1 MLNYGHTLVY
11 SDGAKFKCV
20 NKYELRYLMAKDRY
34 APKPLTDI
42 MAGLNNRL
50 SAYAGKSQALDT
62 QQTLLKGFLGPK
74 LGDKCRVSNYRD
86 GTLMIEA
93 VSAPIALRLN
103 YLKMDMLSHFRA
115 AGMAELGQ
123 IKITANPQATQRLS
137 TANKSA
143 SAAVTNSR
151 KMSEQ
156 TADYLNA
163 IADSAPPSLKEKLQR
178 LALHG
183 KNKG

>member
-1 MLNYGHTLVY
+1 
-11 SDGAKFKCV
+11 
-20 NKYELRYLMAKDRY
+20 MAKDRY

-50 SAYAGKSQALDT
+50 SAYAGKSQALDQ
-62 QQTLLKGFLGPK
+62 QQTLLRDFLGTK
-74 LGDKCRVSNYRD
+74 LADKCRVSNYRD

-137 TANKSA
+137 TVSKTSGTAT
-143 SAAVTNSR
+143 TNSR
-151 KMSEQ
+151 KMSLQ
-156 TADYLNA
+156 TAEHLTA
-163 IADSAPPSLKEKLQR
+163 LAASAPPSLKEKLER
-178 LALHG
+178 LARHG
-183 KNKG
+183 SNKK

>member
-1 MLNYGHTLVY
+1 
-11 SDGAKFKCV
+11 
-20 NKYELRYLMAKDRY
+20 
-34 APKPLTDI
+34 
-42 MAGLNNRL
+42 
-50 SAYAGKSQALDT
+50 
-62 QQTLLKGFLGPK
+62 
-74 LGDKCRVSNYRD
+74 
-86 GTLMIEA
+86 MIEA

-103 YLKMDMLSHFRA
+103 YLKMDMQSHFRA

-137 TANKSA
+137 NRPKATDSQA
-143 SAAVTNSR
+143 TNSL

-183 KNKG
+183 KSKP

>member
-1 MLNYGHTLVY
+1 LM
-11 SDGAKFKCV
+11 F
-20 NKYELRYLMAKDRY
+20 LRCDMAKDRY

-50 SAYAGKSQALDT
+50 AAYAGKSQALDT
-62 QQTLLKGFLGPK
+62 QQQLLRDFLRPK
-74 LGDKCRVSNYRD
+74 LGEKCRVSNYRD

-103 YLKMDMLSHFRA
+103 YLKMDMQSHFRA

-137 TANKSA
+137 TRPKVADGKP
-143 SAAVTNSR
+143 TNSL

-183 KNKG
+183 KNKP

>member
-1 MLNYGHTLVY
+1 
-11 SDGAKFKCV
+11 
-20 NKYELRYLMAKDRY
+20 MAKDRY

-50 SAYAGKSQALDT
+50 AAYAGKSQALDT
-62 QQTLLKGFLGPK
+62 QQQLLCDFLGPK
-74 LGDKCRVSNYRD
+74 LGEKCRVSNYRD

-115 AGMAELGQ
+115 AGMVELGQ

-137 TANKSA
+137 ATSKPEEKPVSK
-143 SAAVTNSR
+143 R
-151 KMSEQ
+151 QMSEQ
-156 TADYLNA
+156 TADYLSA
-163 IADSAPPSLKEKLQR
+163 IAADAPPSLKAKLER
-178 LALHG
+178 LAQHG
-183 KNKG
+183 RKK

>member
-1 MLNYGHTLVY
+1 M
-11 SDGAKFKCV
+11 
-20 NKYELRYLMAKDRY
+20 
-34 APKPLTDI
+34 
-42 MAGLNNRL
+42 
-50 SAYAGKSQALDT
+50 
-62 QQTLLKGFLGPK
+62 
-74 LGDKCRVSNYRD
+74 GDKCRVSNYRD

-137 TANKSA
+137 TANKSG
-143 SAAVTNSR
+143 SPAVSNSR

-163 IADSAPPSLKEKLQR
+163 IASSAPPSLKEKLER

-183 KNKG
+183 KNKSEP